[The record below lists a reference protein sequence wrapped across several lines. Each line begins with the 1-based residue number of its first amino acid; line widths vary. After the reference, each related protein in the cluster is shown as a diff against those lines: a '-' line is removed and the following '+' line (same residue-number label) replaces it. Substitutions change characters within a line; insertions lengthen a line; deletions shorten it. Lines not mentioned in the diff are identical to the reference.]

1 MSDQKAAQYDQ
12 LVRDHTAIQNAM
24 NRVPQLSIEEQSK
37 LVDINKRYNP
47 ENQERVNQLQSQ
59 LFQVEQ
65 QLQNLF

>member
-1 MSDQKAAQYDQ
+1 MSNQKAADYDQ
-12 LVRDHTAIQNAM
+12 LVREHTAIQNAM

-37 LVDINKRYNP
+37 VVDINERYST
-47 ENQERVNQLQSQ
+47 ENQKKVNQLQSQ